1 MSWRAFCSHSV
12 PQGAKFLFHPNE
24 AHSHGMTSWLKSNF
38 HDVVQLN
45 PGWKFTC
52 REVLTNNPH
61 VSMTYAQGHTRSI
74 ALYNASEEEVETA
87 MKTLVEYGMNYAPRG
102 GADNLTHEPNVVSY
116 SPATL
121 YVSIQN
127 ITTTAAL
134 GTLSD
139 HMSWAEEIPT
149 PGLGALHQLIRR
161 HSTDRGGPGPNALVL
176 STVVGVTM
184 PSLWFK
190 MVLNSPL
197 QLPPC
202 RLPHPF
208 FHLY

>member
-116 SPATL
+116 SPATFGFGNTIRSH
-121 YVSIQN
+121 VVGRRDTDPRIGGVAPTDKEAFDRPGRARPQRFGAFNRGRGDDAFTMVQN
-127 ITTTAAL
+127 GSKLPTAA
-134 GTLSD
+134 
-139 HMSWAEEIPT
+139 PT
-149 PGLGALHQLIRR
+149 
-161 HSTDRGGPGPNALVL
+161 
-176 STVVGVTM
+176 M
-184 PSLWFK
+184 
-190 MVLNSPL
+190 
-197 QLPPC
+197 
-202 RLPHPF
+202 
-208 FHLY
+208 